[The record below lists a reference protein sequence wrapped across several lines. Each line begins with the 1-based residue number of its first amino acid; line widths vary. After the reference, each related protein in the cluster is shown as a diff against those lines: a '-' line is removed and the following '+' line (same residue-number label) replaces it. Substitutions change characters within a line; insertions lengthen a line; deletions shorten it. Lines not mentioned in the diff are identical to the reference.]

1 MGGGEPLP
9 EVIEVGLTVQL
20 APPGHPLTV
29 RFTVCGLPLVTAV
42 EMALVP
48 VGSWLS
54 VRLLGFAL
62 MEKSFGGADRHF
74 VSEKVAVGAVPVNV
88 PVAGMDSCVA
98 HQAE

>member
-1 MGGGEPLP
+1 MIVRVEPLP

-48 VGSWLS
+48 VEFWLS
-54 VRLLGFAL
+54 SRLVGLAL
-62 MEKSFGGADRHF
+62 MEKSFGGTVR
-74 VSEKVAVGAVPVNV
+74 VTVVE
-88 PVAGMDSCVA
+88 
-98 HQAE
+98 